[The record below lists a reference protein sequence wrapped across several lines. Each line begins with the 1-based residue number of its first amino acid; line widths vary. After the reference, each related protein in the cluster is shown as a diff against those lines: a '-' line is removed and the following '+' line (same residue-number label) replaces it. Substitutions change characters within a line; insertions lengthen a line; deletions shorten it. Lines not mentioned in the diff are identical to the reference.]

1 MREIAF
7 ETLQKILLLGEPVAN
22 CAKKEKVHVVLAY
35 SLGRDCKN
43 STLINERTQIL
54 KWIQIWI
61 TKYPKSFPFILAQSL
76 ISICKNFE
84 DTLRKRGI
92 DILSEIAAKCHE
104 VCSRIGGFKILVDS
118 LIDLSTD
125 KIRYDYLINSL
136 LNVINTPANR
146 RSFRDVT
153 ELTRI
158 FSIFTMAEVNKKD
171 IDPQTL
177 IMMNNKYM
185 MAKQVIVAMV
195 RHWTGLLYLA
205 SDPTGIKSL
214 VEALGQPILE
224 VKKIAIL
231 DLFIEIFSQKVD
243 DGSFSLHKSN
253 SNSGHDKYKVCILVS
268 NYMSLVLL
276 AFIKAGLYEVWMEII
291 LSGVGNKIKNRAKFL
306 LKRIMQM
313 AFKIIP
319 NHPHLP
325 FLIQTATDFSRVS
338 DEYTRS
344 SVSRVV
350 KELSE
355 MYVLDLPNPFKRMFT
370 KPEEEQLEHY
380 ESNEEYKESLYHSHS
395 AFISFIEY
403 FIHHP
408 VGVPSPNEI
417 LSYNSELKLL
427 FSTSSEIKFKKRM
440 GDTRVN
446 NSTNFKEWE
455 WDSILQIF
463 ESGILNDE
471 KILDEV
477 LKNRFMKRLLKFY
490 LPLNQKGFVSLKY
503 WRDNFIYAKVGY
515 YLIKWLLS
523 SKIGKKVGHQ
533 KSWIFISS

>member
-1 MREIAF
+1 M
-7 ETLQKILLLGEPVAN
+7 
-22 CAKKEKVHVVLAY
+22 
-35 SLGRDCKN
+35 
-43 STLINERTQIL
+43 
-54 KWIQIWI
+54 
-61 TKYPKSFPFILAQSL
+61 
-76 ISICKNFE
+76 
-84 DTLRKRGI
+84 RKRGI

-276 AFIKAGLYEVWMEII
+276 AFIKAGLYEV
-291 LSGVGNKIKNRAKFL
+291 
-306 LKRIMQM
+306 
-313 AFKIIP
+313 
-319 NHPHLP
+319 
-325 FLIQTATDFSRVS
+325 
-338 DEYTRS
+338 
-344 SVSRVV
+344 
-350 KELSE
+350 
-355 MYVLDLPNPFKRMFT
+355 
-370 KPEEEQLEHY
+370 
-380 ESNEEYKESLYHSHS
+380 
-395 AFISFIEY
+395 
-403 FIHHP
+403 
-408 VGVPSPNEI
+408 
-417 LSYNSELKLL
+417 
-427 FSTSSEIKFKKRM
+427 
-440 GDTRVN
+440 
-446 NSTNFKEWE
+446 
-455 WDSILQIF
+455 
-463 ESGILNDE
+463 
-471 KILDEV
+471 
-477 LKNRFMKRLLKFY
+477 
-490 LPLNQKGFVSLKY
+490 
-503 WRDNFIYAKVGY
+503 
-515 YLIKWLLS
+515 
-523 SKIGKKVGHQ
+523 
-533 KSWIFISS
+533 